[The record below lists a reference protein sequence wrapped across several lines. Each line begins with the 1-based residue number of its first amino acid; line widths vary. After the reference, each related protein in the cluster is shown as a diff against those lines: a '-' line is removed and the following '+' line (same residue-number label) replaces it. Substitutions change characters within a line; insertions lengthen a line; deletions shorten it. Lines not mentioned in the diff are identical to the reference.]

1 MSLLWLR
8 VAAVLY
14 AVAGATA
21 FPAVLY
27 GRPRWLRVSV
37 PAAVAGFFFHLVAV
51 VELMVAAHHLVRLG
65 WVEVQA
71 TLALLIVV
79 AYLLVCAVYRT
90 AAFGIIALPLAL
102 VVMLA
107 PAIGAN
113 SGGFVTPVMRSGW
126 LVVHISA
133 LLAAYTALLFSLIA
147 SVLCLAQE
155 RRLKSKEGIGFLA
168 WLAPLETM
176 DRIAYLSLLI
186 GFPCMTLGLLA
197 GCLIA
202 QQSVGAAYFLDPK
215 VLLSF
220 GMWALYVLMLHVRRI
235 AGLRGRRAIYLSSV
249 VFLVVLSVWA
259 ANTFSSVHRFPAPWP
274 FACWE

>member
-1 MSLLWLR
+1 MSLIWLR

-14 AVAGATA
+14 VVAGITA

-27 GRPRWLRVSV
+27 GRPQWQRVSL

-51 VELMVAAHHLVRLG
+51 VELMVAAHHLVPLG
-65 WVEVQA
+65 WLEVQA
-71 TLALLIVV
+71 ALALLIVI
-79 AYLLVCAVYRT
+79 AYLLVYAVYRA
-90 AAFGIIALPLAL
+90 AAFSIFALPLAL
-102 VVMLA
+102 ALLLA
-107 PAIGAN
+107 PAVGGN
-113 SGGFVTPVMRSGW
+113 SGAFVTPEMRSGW
-126 LVVHISA
+126 LVVHIGA

-147 SVLCLAQE
+147 SVLYLAQE

-168 WLAPLETM
+168 WLPPLETM
-176 DRIAYLSLLI
+176 DRIAYLALLI

-220 GMWALYVLMLHVRRI
+220 GMWGLYVLMLLVRRST
-235 AGLRGRRAIYLSSV
+235 GLRGRRAIYLSSA
-249 VFLVVLSVWA
+249 VFLVVLSVWG
-259 ANTFSSVHRFPAPWP
+259 ANTFSSVHRFPVP
-274 FACWE
+274 

>member
-14 AVAGATA
+14 AIAGATA

-27 GRPRWLRVSV
+27 GQPRLQRVSL

-51 VELMVAAHHLVRLG
+51 VELMAAAHHLVPLG

-71 TLALLIVV
+71 TLALLFVL
-79 AYLLVCAVYRT
+79 AYLLVYLAYRA
-90 AAFGIIALPLAL
+90 AAFGIFALPLAL
-102 VVMLA
+102 LLLLA
-107 PAIGAN
+107 PAMGTN
-113 SGGFVTPVMRSGW
+113 SAGFVTPEVRSGW
-126 LVVHISA
+126 LVLHISA
-133 LLAAYTALLFSLIA
+133 LLAAYTALLFSLLA
-147 SVLCLAQE
+147 SVLYLAQE

-168 WLAPLETM
+168 WLPPLETM

-197 GCLIA
+197 GSLIA
-202 QQSVGAAYFLDPK
+202 QQSVGPAYFLDAK

-220 GMWALYVLMLHVRRI
+220 GMWGVYVVMLLVRRST
-235 AGLRGRRAIYLSSV
+235 GLRGRRAIYLSSV

-259 ANTFSSVHRFPAPWP
+259 ANQFSSVHRFPAP
-274 FACWE
+274 

>member
-27 GRPRWLRVSV
+27 GRPRWLRVSL

-51 VELMVAAHHLVRLG
+51 VELMVAAHHLVPLG
-65 WVEVQA
+65 WLEVQA

-79 AYLLVCAVYRT
+79 AYLLVYAVYRT

-107 PAIGAN
+107 PAMGAN
-113 SGGFVTPVMRSGW
+113 SAGFVTPEMRSGW

-147 SVLCLAQE
+147 SVLYLAQE

-168 WLAPLETM
+168 WLPPLETM

-202 QQSVGAAYFLDPK
+202 QLSVGPAYFLDPK

-220 GMWALYVLMLHVRRI
+220 GMWALYVLMLVVRRS

-259 ANTFSSVHRFPAPWP
+259 ANTFSSVHRFPAP
-274 FACWE
+274 

>member
-1 MSLLWLR
+1 MSLLWFR
-8 VAAVLY
+8 VASVLY
-14 AVAGATA
+14 AIAGATA

-27 GRPRWLRVSV
+27 GQPRWQRVSL

-51 VELMVAAHHLVRLG
+51 VELMVAAHHLVPLG

-79 AYLLVCAVYRT
+79 AYLLVYAVYRA

-107 PAIGAN
+107 PAMGAN
-113 SGGFVTPVMRSGW
+113 SGGFVTPEMRSGW
-126 LVVHISA
+126 LVLHITG
-133 LLAAYTALLFSLIA
+133 LAAYTALLFSLIA
-147 SVLCLAQE
+147 SVLYLVQE
-155 RRLKSKEGIGFLA
+155 RRLKSKEGVGFLA
-168 WLAPLETM
+168 WLPPLETM

-186 GFPCMTLGLLA
+186 GFPCMTVGLLA
-197 GCLIA
+197 GSLIA
-202 QQSVGAAYFLDPK
+202 QLSVGAAYFLDPK

-259 ANTFSSVHRFPAPWP
+259 ANTFSSVHRFPAP
-274 FACWE
+274 